1 MHNVF
6 ASVVHKT
13 KPGNVVANQ
22 TNALA
27 ASAFPEALTH
37 THVMLIPERKIK
49 TQLLANSKLTC

>member
-13 KPGNVVANQ
+13 KPGSVVANQ
-22 TNALA
+22 TNVLA

-37 THVMLIPERKIK
+37 THVMLIPEKK
-49 TQLLANSKLTC
+49 NLNAAVS